1 MYPLAR
7 YTGLLFAGLLAPLSA
22 HAIDVSVATLPNT
35 IQACVA
41 SNTCGVAYT
50 SIYDSGTVSAFGIY
64 NVGQTGFN
72 YLVRYALVPPSGQTT
87 SNTDFYQYPPVTTSS
102 STPYTGYLWMQVHGA
117 YSASQSANPITL
129 YLDKVSPVPSSFYN
143 QSSDLSLFVSASDLL
158 TSSSYVISGLDSNN
172 QSYVSGNLTGEVPI
186 GCAAQGCSA
195 FAQLNLAQLEFTLS
209 GTTISTGFNSAD
221 SRGLV
226 FALGSSDDG
235 SVSGYASNISQS
247 FYVSSV
253 PDSEPIWLFST
264 GLVCLATV
272 MRRKRIASAS

>member
-1 MYPLAR
+1 MYSLAR

-22 HAIDVSVATLPNT
+22 HAIDVSVANLPNT
-35 IQACVA
+35 IQSCVA

-72 YLVRYALVPPSGQTT
+72 YLVRYALVSPSGQTT

-102 STPYTGYLWMQVHGA
+102 FTPFTGYLWMQVQGG
-117 YSASQSANPITL
+117 YSTSQSANPITL

-143 QSSDLSLFVSASDLL
+143 QNGDLSLFVSASDLL
-158 TSSSYVISGLDSNN
+158 AGSSYVNSGLDSNN
-172 QSYVSGNLTGEVPI
+172 QSYVSGNLSGEVPI
-186 GCAAQGCSA
+186 GCVAQGCSA
-195 FAQLNLAQLEFTLS
+195 FAQLNLAQLQFTLS

-226 FALGSSDDG
+226 FTLGASDNG
-235 SVSGYASNISQS
+235 SVSGYASSISQS
-247 FYVSSV
+247 IYISSV

-264 GLVCLATV
+264 GLACLATV
-272 MRRKRIASAS
+272 MHRKRIAFA